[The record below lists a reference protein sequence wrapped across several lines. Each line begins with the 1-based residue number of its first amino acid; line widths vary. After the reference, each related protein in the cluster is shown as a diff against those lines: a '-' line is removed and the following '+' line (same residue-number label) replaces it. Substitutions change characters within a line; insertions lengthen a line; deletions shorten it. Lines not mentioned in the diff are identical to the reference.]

1 MDGIESQAGVASQVW
16 EAELLREV
24 RRIDATGKAPSLTKD
39 SRLEQWRYVGK
50 YVLKCGRVRFA
61 SNRGLQWMV
70 VASCGC
76 DGFLL
81 GTT

>member
-39 SRLEQWRYVGK
+39 SRLEQWRYVGT
-50 YVLKCGRVRFA
+50 CT
-61 SNRGLQWMV
+61 M
-70 VASCGC
+70 
-76 DGFLL
+76 
-81 GTT
+81 